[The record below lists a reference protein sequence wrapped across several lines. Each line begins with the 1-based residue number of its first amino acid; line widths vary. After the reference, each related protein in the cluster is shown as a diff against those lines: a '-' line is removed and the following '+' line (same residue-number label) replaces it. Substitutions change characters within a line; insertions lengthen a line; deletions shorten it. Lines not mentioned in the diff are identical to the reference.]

1 MITVTELN
9 STRWVSMEGA
19 NKEGAWRIQCDFII
33 YCIIFKHCDW
43 NMLNSWLL
51 DVHWITWGSFIGD
64 FGENAYRRQ
73 INATWSWISLCQ
85 TVHGTDYTDTSFL
98 TAAWCLIP
106 VRSVANRVHSA
117 AVLQA
122 VASAPQP
129 GPLTSRG
136 VWIFSHKEQSS
147 MRRFTRKDYTGNNP
161 KYLRFDRRVQCDSQS
176 ESDSLR

>member
-19 NKEGAWRIQCDFII
+19 NKEGASRIQCDFVI

-85 TVHGTDYTDTSFL
+85 TMHGTDYTDTSFL